1 MNINTVS
8 IDESTSADAWWA
20 LRTKRVR
27 ELIVEGKNVI
37 YAFPG

>member
-8 IDESTSADAWWA
+8 IDESTSADAW
-20 LRTKRVR
+20 LVFRTKRVR

-37 YAFPG
+37 YAFLG